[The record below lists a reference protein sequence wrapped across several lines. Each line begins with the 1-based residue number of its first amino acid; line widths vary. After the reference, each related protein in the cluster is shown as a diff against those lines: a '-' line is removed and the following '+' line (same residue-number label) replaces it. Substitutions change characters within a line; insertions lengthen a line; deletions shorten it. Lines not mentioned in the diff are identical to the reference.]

1 MQRLYEAADNRI
13 NRNLKDHL
21 RFAFEYR
28 AFFIYWIRRSIIT
41 RYSQTTVGLLWAVLQ
56 PILSSLVYIVVFSLI
71 ARISTHPIPY
81 PLFVITGLVL
91 WSYGLRIVISGS
103 ASVVT
108 NLDIVTRV
116 SFPREFLPLGVA
128 AEALVDLLI
137 GMVIVVVLFIVY
149 QQPVTPYM
157 LLAIPIFIIHTCLA
171 LGLAFFLAGVSSYV
185 RDLFQ
190 ILPILLQLLLYL
202 SPVIYPLS
210 NVPENLRS
218 LYIINPLGPI
228 FAGYQETILY
238 GRFTVGPELVV
249 IAIISVLVLVGGY
262 WYFKRTEWRFA
273 DTL

>member
-1 MQRLYEAADNRI
+1 MQRIYEAADNRI
-13 NRNLKDHL
+13 KRNLRDHL
-21 RFAFEYR
+21 RFAFDYR
-28 AFFIYWIRRSIIT
+28 AFFVYWIRRSIIT
-41 RYSQTTVGLLWAVLQ
+41 RYSQTTVGLLWAILQ
-56 PILSSLVYIVVFSLI
+56 PLLSSLVYILVFSLI
-71 ARISTHPIPY
+71 AKITTNPVPY
-81 PLFVITGLVL
+81 PLFVITSLVL
-91 WSYGLRIVISGS
+91 WGYGLRIVTSGAS
-103 ASVVT
+103 SVVT

-137 GMVIVVVLFIVY
+137 GTVIIAVLFVVY

-171 LGLAFFLAGVSSYV
+171 LGLAFFLAGVSSYI

-202 SPVIYPLS
+202 SPVIYPIS
-210 NVPENLRS
+210 NVPEQLRS
-218 LYIINPLGPI
+218 IYILNPLGPI
-228 FAGYQETILY
+228 FAGYQETLLY
-238 GRFTVGPELVV
+238 GRFTLGSELLFVGIVAL
-249 IAIISVLVLVGGY
+249 LVLAGGY

>member
-1 MQRLYEAADNRI
+1 MQRIYEAADNRI
-13 NRNLKDHL
+13 KRNLRDNV

-28 AFFIYWIRRSIIT
+28 SFFIYWIRRSIIT

-56 PILSSLVYIVVFSLI
+56 PLLSSVVYILVFSLI
-71 ARISTHPIPY
+71 ARISTSPVPY
-81 PLFVITGLVL
+81 PLFVITSLVL
-91 WSYGLRIVISGS
+91 WNYWIRIVISGS

-137 GMVIVVVLFIVY
+137 GSVIVAVLFIVY

-171 LGLAFFLAGVSSYV
+171 LGLAFFLAGLSSYV

-202 SPVIYPLS
+202 SPVIYPIA
-210 NVPENLRS
+210 NVPEHLRA

-228 FAGYQETILY
+228 FAGYQETLLY
-238 GRFTVGPELVV
+238 GRFSFGSELVIV
-249 IAIISVLVLVGGY
+249 AILSVLVLIGGY

-273 DTL
+273 DAL